1 MAAGKAALQLSLCGL
16 GAHLPEP
23 PPIDCVYTRWSAW
36 TCNTFTNERR
46 RFRGIQTFG
55 QFRGQACSGTRSE
68 RERCSATGR
77 AVAPPPPFNCSA
89 SQFKCESGTC
99 IKKSQQCNYDLDCED
114 QSDEFTDCSEP
125 LRKPCAK
132 ELETNHHGRSVG
144 YGVNILGSAPGQN
157 PFFNEFFNGVCNQMW
172 DPTQRAW
179 IRLPWNVASL
189 HYETNIEET
198 VSREI
203 YKTSHRLLN
212 EVLRETTLNIKGGLS
227 FKFGLEMEKVQA
239 GVNAGLEAEY
249 DMKSMV
255 KEILETTNTKN
266 KNFIR
271 VNGKLQFATYRMRPR
286 DLRVADGFLRDVELL
301 PLEYEQSA
309 YFDFLEQYGTHY
321 TRYGKLGGEYHLVY
335 VLDNEVVSRRSV
347 TETTLKNCLSVD
359 VNVGASGSFA
369 GITLE
374 TSAHVKP
381 SGCHNVVRTK
391 EANPTEDALV
401 DKVLTSVKGGDSVAA
416 AALKT
421 VLNKE
426 GMMDAATYSAWAQSV
441 IENPALIYSETDPI
455 YMLIPLDMPNA
466 NVWVANL
473 KQGIANYVAEY
484 SVCKC
489 KPCHNGGTVV
499 LIDGSCTCLCD
510 IMYEGLACQNYLPD
524 KAATLVSR
532 PTVPQMGNWGCWMS
546 WSACDAS
553 RQRSRVRVCNSE
565 GLGGGATCPGSR
577 SELDEC

>member
-1 MAAGKAALQLSLCGL
+1 MASCGR
-16 GAHLPEP
+16 
-23 PPIDCVYTRWSAW
+23 C
-36 TCNTFTNERR
+36 CNAR

-68 RERCSATGR
+68 RERCSANGR
-77 AVAPPPPFNCSA
+77 AVLPPPPFNCSA

-99 IKKSQQCNYDLDCED
+99 IKKSQQCNYDIDCED

-157 PFFNEFFNGVCNQMW
+157 PFFNEFFNGVCHQMW

-198 VSREI
+198 ISREI

-239 GVNAGLEAEY
+239 GVNAGLEVEY

-335 VLDNEVVSRRSV
+335 VLDNEVVARR
-347 TETTLKNCLSVD
+347 T
-359 VNVGASGSFA
+359 
-369 GITLE
+369 
-374 TSAHVKP
+374 
-381 SGCHNVVRTK
+381 
-391 EANPTEDALV
+391 NPTEDALV

-421 VLNKE
+421 VLNKD
-426 GMMDAATYSAWAQSV
+426 GMMDAATYAAWAQSV

-524 KAATLVSR
+524 KATTIVSR
-532 PTVPQMGNWGCWMS
+532 PAVTQMGNWGCWLS
-546 WSACDAS
+546 WSPCDAS
-553 RQRSRVRVCNSE
+553 RQRSRVRACKSE
-565 GLGGGATCPGSR
+565 GLGVGATCPGSA